1 MSIWTRSTGLTCG
14 VALIAMTLGMG
25 TAQAQATKATPK
37 TQTAAPVAGKLTQA
51 ELGNKLK
58 AMGLEV
64 KLEETRYDFA
74 FPAVLDEEQWELSMS
89 AVLSQNGK
97 SIWVMAW
104 LDELPRSP
112 ADVPRISLLRLL
124 SDNDRLGNGKFFA
137 YIASNRRFVLQRVI
151 PNDKVSSKDLR
162 LCLQDLGSS
171 VVQTY
176 SHWNTAEWKKSGKST
191 NVAAGKGGAASKT
204 TNNTNPA
211 ARNRKVLRNAANQT
225 KTGGTVRQ

>member
-1 MSIWTRSTGLTCG
+1 MSIWTRSTGLTCC
-14 VALIAMTLGMG
+14 VAVMALALGME
-25 TAQAQATKATPK
+25 TAQAQNAQENQVAAKSAT
-37 TQTAAPVAGKLTQA
+37 APGKLTQ
-51 ELGNKLK
+51 EDLGNKLR
-58 AMGLEV
+58 AMGLQP

-74 FPAVLDEEQWELSMS
+74 FPAVLDEETWELSMS

-97 SIWVMAW
+97 AIWVMAW

-151 PNDKVSSKDLR
+151 PNDNVTSKDLR
-162 LCLQDLGSS
+162 LCLQDLGAS

-176 SHWNTAEWKKSGKST
+176 PHWNVAEWKKSSKSGKVT
-191 NVAAGKGGAASKT
+191 AGKGPAASKT
-204 TNNTNPA
+204 ANNTNPA
-211 ARNRKVLRNAANQT
+211 ARNRKVLRNAANQA
-225 KTGGTVRQ
+225 KTSNTARQ